1 MDTCVEEPWRQWW
14 TLHGRWDF
22 LTMMCESSLSWPAAL
37 SSPEDVSVKP
47 TSCLQ
52 GLWWKRKAG
61 RSRAELG
68 LPQGGCLQLLIP
80 EAQLLCCELHVR
92 PVTGQASPW
101 LHTGSPMSPFMVIL
115 PGKRGRRREHSCFHE
130 QLLGSNRERTRIC
143 DLRRLS
149 AGKWKLFV
157 SFVSSWQWLLE
168 TAVFGQTEIH
178 SMVEDG
184 THLCGGAKQPHQF
197 VPPIP
202 TSAAMGLHLLG
213 YWCQAGMS
221 CPWRNPPVQMQVGT
235 VCDSS
240 WCAKATTGGHEL
252 AWKGR
257 RDDLAGP
264 CRCSLG
270 KLSLHL
276 RCFVGTVLYRPAQ

>member
-1 MDTCVEEPWRQWW
+1 MGGET
-14 TLHGRWDF
+14 
-22 LTMMCESSLSWPAAL
+22 SSLWCVSQAFPDLLHWAPQKMFLRSQPPASRASDGRGRLAGAELSWASRRVVASSS
-37 SSPEDVSVKP
+37 SSPRHNFCAVSYTWGQTLSKP
-47 TSCLQ
+47 VPGCVQAAPWAHSWSSCQ
-52 GLWWKRKAG
+52 G
-61 RSRAELG
+61 
-68 LPQGGCLQLLIP
+68 
-80 EAQLLCCELHVR
+80 
-92 PVTGQASPW
+92 
-101 LHTGSPMSPFMVIL
+101 
-115 PGKRGRRREHSCFHE
+115 RGEGEGSCFHE
-130 QLLGSNRERTRIC
+130 QLLGSIRERTQIC
-143 DLRRLS
+143 NLRRMS

-157 SFVSSWQWLLE
+157 SFVSSWQWLLK

-270 KLSLHL
+270 NLSLHL